1 MDKNLIKLL
10 NIDTLVILGGGM
22 KGFLFT
28 GAIKLLSELN
38 ILNKIKYYYGTSFG
52 GIIVSCLIL
61 G

>member
-1 MDKNLIKLL
+1 
-10 NIDTLVILGGGM
+10 M
-22 KGFLFT
+22 KGFLFI